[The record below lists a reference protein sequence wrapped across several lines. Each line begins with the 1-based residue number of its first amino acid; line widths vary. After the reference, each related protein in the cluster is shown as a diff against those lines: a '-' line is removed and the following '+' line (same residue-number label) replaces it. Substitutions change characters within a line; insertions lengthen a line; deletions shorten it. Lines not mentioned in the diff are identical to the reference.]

1 MLETCAD
8 LIACERCLRNS
19 LDKCEYIG
27 QVDLSRDD
35 LDKLGQLM
43 AVKMK
48 ADTASSIEFFREYTP
63 ACIAFFLVGQ
73 GIWNYQGGD
82 YWTSVSASLGLTV
95 DSALQVRL
103 GRIFL
108 QFINAQG
115 LQAVSIP
122 GSHRYVTP
130 ILLHGGLPRNSLP
143 LLFQRVVGVLIAKNI
158 CTSLE
163 IIEEIEHF
171 RKLEEK
177 KQIIRES
184 IQESK
189 QKQSS
194 IQSEIKKLQNLK
206 ALNIKADELQKK
218 YQQWDEWEDLSK
230 DCEQHYTGLLEELQK
245 IKDRKKSLNEREQ
258 VWNRLVSSWH
268 QKEKEL
274 LDLLGKA
281 NQVKERQQWLA
292 QQEEILDGLDKEVG
306 HSREVV
312 LEQAV
317 KIWSEGWKDD
327 YGEILDKVDGELL
340 RNKLYQYGQ
349 IQQRYRLVVW
359 EGFLLVSLA
368 YHSLGKNQEA
378 ELEYARQQ
386 VIFEQELAAVGN
398 GLFYNQTSSSGNF
411 PQETGAQSLVDKF
424 RMVNQKL
431 SIVKEDRERVRNE
444 LQAMLGGSPLQED
457 GLAIRFDTLIVY

>member
-1 MLETCAD
+1 M
-8 LIACERCLRNS
+8 
-19 LDKCEYIG
+19 
-27 QVDLSRDD
+27 
-35 LDKLGQLM
+35 
-43 AVKMK
+43 
-48 ADTASSIEFFREYTP
+48 
-63 ACIAFFLVGQ
+63 
-73 GIWNYQGGD
+73 
-82 YWTSVSASLGLTV
+82 
-95 DSALQVRL
+95 
-103 GRIFL
+103 
-108 QFINAQG
+108 
-115 LQAVSIP
+115 
-122 GSHRYVTP
+122 
-130 ILLHGGLPRNSLP
+130 
-143 LLFQRVVGVLIAKNI
+143 
-158 CTSLE
+158 
-163 IIEEIEHF
+163 
-171 RKLEEK
+171 
-177 KQIIRES
+177 
-184 IQESK
+184 
-189 QKQSS
+189 
-194 IQSEIKKLQNLK
+194 
-206 ALNIKADELQKK
+206 
-218 YQQWDEWEDLSK
+218 
-230 DCEQHYTGLLEELQK
+230 QK

-411 PQETGAQSLVDKF
+411 PQETGAQSLLII
-424 RMVNQKL
+424 Q
-431 SIVKEDRERVRNE
+431 
-444 LQAMLGGSPLQED
+444 D
-457 GLAIRFDTLIVY
+457 GLTKTKYS